1 MSVTTTTCER
11 CNGEGKEATTE
22 MYRGRRV
29 DIFVPCWPC
38 RGTGEIRVAEQQ
50 RIDADKAAHEATL
63 PNYDAIAHAAV
74 AAGEHPF

>member
-38 RGTGEIRVAEQQ
+38 RGTGEIRIAEQ
-50 RIDADKAAHEATL
+50 RAIDTDKATHEATL
-63 PNYDAIAHAAV
+63 PDYIGLSHDAIA
-74 AAGEHPF
+74 AGHEPY